1 MTIKEQLDK
10 DIKTAMLGG
19 DKVLVTT
26 LRGLKSAIL
35 YAEVASGSRE
45 VGLAEQDVIG
55 LFAKEA
61 KKRQES
67 ADMYTQGG
75 SQDKAAAELLEK
87 QVIEQYLPKQLDDN
101 ELTAVVDKVVAEMGG
116 VTQQTMGQAI
126 GKIRA
131 VTGATVDGG
140 RIASAVKERISQG

>member
-1 MTIKEQLDK
+1 MSIKEQLDI

-35 YAEVASGSRE
+35 YAEVAGGSRDT
-45 VGLAEQDVIG
+45 GLADQDIIT

-67 ADMYTQGG
+67 ADMYKQGG
-75 SQDKAAAELLEK
+75 SEDKAAAELLEK
-87 QVIEQYLPKQLDDN
+87 QVIEQYLPKQLSDD
-101 ELTAVVDKVVAEMGG
+101 ELQAIVSKVVDEMGG
-116 VTQQTMGQAI
+116 VAQQTMGQAI
-126 GKIRA
+126 GKVRA
-131 VTGATVDGG
+131 ITGASVDGG
-140 RIASAVKERISQG
+140 RIANAVKERIS